1 VRVLFLLALALA
13 AAAAAR
19 AGVRPAPDALAHAL
33 AARALLGPD
42 PWARVVRIDNGG
54 AGRGRTRTVYPRT
67 VYAMVFEL
75 SGILWF
81 YCDADGTQSLS
92 LRTGTLEADK
102 ADPGPLLRAVSPG
115 FGAWAWVDSSGWA
128 APSGVSPPNACFLD
142 CVAALR
148 RRAASGAEAA
158 TPRLLTF
165 YADTPAGRRGHTVLL
180 FGAGGAEQALDPA
193 RSPAPVA
200 LPAGLGGDPRA
211 ISRYLRGGEV
221 AAARELPL
229 RLPPAP
235 GAGWRW
241 AERPPGLPR
250 AG

>member
-1 VRVLFLLALALA
+1 VRALFLLALALL

-19 AGVRPAPDALAHAL
+19 AGVRPAPDGLAHAL

-42 PWARVVRIDNGG
+42 LWARVLRIDNPG
-54 AGRGRTRTVYPRT
+54 AGGCLRRWVYPRT
-67 VYAMVFEL
+67 VYAVVFEL

-92 LRTGTLEADK
+92 LRTDTLEADK
-102 ADPGPLLRAVSPG
+102 ADPGPLLRAISPR
-115 FGAWAWVDSSGWA
+115 FGAWAWVDPSGWA
-128 APSGVSPPNACFLD
+128 APSGVSPPNACFID

-148 RRAASGAEAA
+148 KRVAFGAEAA
-158 TPRLLTF
+158 APLLLSY
-165 YADTPAGRRGHTVLL
+165 YADTPSGRRGHTVLL
-180 FGAGGAEQALDPA
+180 FGAAGAEEALDPA
-193 RSPAPVA
+193 RSPEPVR
-200 LPAGLGGDPRA
+200 LPSELGGDPRA
-211 ISRYLRGGEV
+211 ISRYLRGGAV

-235 GAGWRW
+235 GAGWRC
-241 AERPPGLPR
+241 AELPPRLAH